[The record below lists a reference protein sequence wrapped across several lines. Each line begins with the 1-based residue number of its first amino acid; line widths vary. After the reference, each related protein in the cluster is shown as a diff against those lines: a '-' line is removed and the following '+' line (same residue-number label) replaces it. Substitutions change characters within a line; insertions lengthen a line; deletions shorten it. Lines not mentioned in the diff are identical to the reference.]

1 MHIYIYIHIYIYTC
15 IYIYIC
21 MFICIYTHF
30 IIVYIY
36 NITQCTYVYIYI
48 YIYIYTSNYTYD
60 GSPAEALSGAYLQ
73 EHVTFAQ
80 PPGRKVSVPVEP
92 LIRILGCWGHPAR
105 VFLGLNTC
113 WLVVWNIWLIF
124 PHIGNVIIQLTFQR
138 GGSTTNQS
146 LLGCRLELQP
156 EYGDILKWWPCRIS
170 SKSGISLDIRSLE
183 AVQGTGQHSRSR
195 PVVKSAWNI
204 YWHWNMWW

>member
-1 MHIYIYIHIYIYTC
+1 MYIIYIPWITPMMVAQLRLFQAL
-15 IYIYIC
+15 IC
-21 MFICIYTHF
+21 KSMW
-30 IIVYIY
+30 
-36 NITQCTYVYIYI
+36 
-48 YIYIYTSNYTYD
+48 
-60 GSPAEALSGAYLQ
+60 
-73 EHVTFAQ
+73 
-80 PPGRKVSVPVEP
+80 P
-92 LIRILGCWGHPAR
+92 LHSRLGERSRCRWNHWFECCWGHPAR
-105 VFLGLNTC
+105 VFWGLNTC

-124 PHIGNVIIQLTFQR
+124 PYIGNVIIQLTFQR

-183 AVQGTGQHSRSR
+183 AVQGTGQHSRSG